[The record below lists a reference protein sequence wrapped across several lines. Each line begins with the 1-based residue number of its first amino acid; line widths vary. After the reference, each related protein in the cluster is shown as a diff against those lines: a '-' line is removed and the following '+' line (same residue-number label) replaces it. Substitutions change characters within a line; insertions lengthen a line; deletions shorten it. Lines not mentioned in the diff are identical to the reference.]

1 MSDLNMP
8 NFVRS
13 RPSNFART
21 ALWATLGLLGVALSV
36 FAPSAMAQG
45 NGAAPQGT
53 RVHTLAE
60 SLAGGVGGVAV
71 DRAGFIYAADF
82 RDTVWKIS
90 PSGEA
95 EIFATGLYGASGNA
109 IDAKGRLL
117 QASFYGGY
125 VSRIDRHG
133 NHEIFAEGF
142 TGPVGLTLDPEGNLY
157 VCDCRANSIAK
168 VDPQGKVSTFAE
180 SELFSCPNGITRGSQ
195 GDLFVVNFS
204 NGKML
209 RVSPQGEVS
218 DFAMIP
224 GGGNGH
230 VAIARGSLYATSFAG
245 HQVFRISDAG
255 EVTLVAGTGVM
266 GEKDGAALEALFSWP
281 NGIAV
286 GAQGDRL
293 FINDYINRSLP
304 GTEIPPSPRFA
315 LRQIK
320 LASLADSLKAAFQ
333 AGGIDRVVEVHR
345 AWKADPSTANL
356 YTEIEI
362 NRLAYTWMA
371 AGQLAEATRL
381 FELNAESYP
390 QSFNAYDSLAEAYMN
405 GGKKKLAIK
414 NYKKS
419 LELNAGN
426 ANARQMLEK
435 LGGE

>member
-1 MSDLNMP
+1 MSDLALSRYARP
-8 NFVRS
+8 RRS
-13 RPSNFART
+13 LVLRT
-21 ALWATLGLLGVALSV
+21 TLWATLGLLGVTLSAV
-36 FAPSAMAQG
+36 AQG
-45 NGAAPQGT
+45 N
-53 RVHTLAE
+53 RVHTVAE

-71 DRAGFIYAADF
+71 DRAGFIYSADF
-82 RDTVWKIS
+82 RDTVWRIS
-90 PSGEA
+90 PSGES
-95 EIFATGLYGASGNA
+95 EIFATGLYGASGNT

-125 VSRIDRHG
+125 ISRIDRHG
-133 NHEIFAEGF
+133 NHEVFAEGF
-142 TGPVGLTLDPEGNLY
+142 AGPVGLTLDPEGNLY
-157 VCDCRANSIAK
+157 VCNCRGNTISK
-168 VDPQGKVSTFAE
+168 VDPDGKVSTYAE

-209 RVSPQGEVS
+209 RVGTDGAVS
-218 DFAMIP
+218 EFATIP

-230 VAIARGSLYATSFAG
+230 VAIAQGSIYATSFAG
-245 HQVFRISDAG
+245 HQVFRVSDTG
-255 EVTLVAGTGVM
+255 ETTLIAGTGVM
-266 GEKDGAALEALFSWP
+266 GEKDGDALEALFSWP

-293 FINDYINRSLP
+293 FINDFINRSLP
-304 GTEIPPSPRFA
+304 GTEILPSPRFA

-320 LASLADSLKAAFQ
+320 LASLSDSLKAALQ
-333 AGGIDRVVEVHR
+333 AGGIDQVVEVHQ

-356 YTEIEI
+356 YTEIDI

-371 AGQLAEATRL
+371 TGKLPEATRL

-390 QSFNAYDSLAEAYMN
+390 QSFNAYDSLGEAYMN

-419 LELNAGN
+419 LELNEGN
-426 ANARQMLEK
+426 ANARKMLEK
-435 LGGE
+435 LAGE